1 MNENE
6 MNERI
11 QFFLENKVKVHIE
24 LLDRTFLNG
33 FFIKQSRADV
43 WLLNEIKLGEVF
55 VFTKDISVLE
65 QFRNKE
71 GREWNL
77 I

>member
-6 MNERI
+6 IKERI

-33 FFIKQSRADV
+33 TFIKKSRDDV
-43 WLLNEIKLGEVF
+43 WLLNEVKLGDVF
-55 VFTKDISVLE
+55 VFIKDISVLE
-65 QFRNKE
+65 QFREERK
-71 GREWNL
+71 
-77 I
+77 